1 MVEDRRLLSTV
12 ARSAAPHHLEHLFDR
27 KPHSFVVMDAAILR
41 KALLAARGVGKHH
54 KRHADR
60 FEHLAELVG

>member
-1 MVEDRRLLSTV
+1 MPHR
-12 ARSAAPHHLEHLFDR
+12 HHLAHLFDR
-27 KPHSFVVMDAAILR
+27 EPRSFVVMDAAILR